1 VSDRLVRTG
10 LMLPAAAVWLVAL
23 LGTAIPGAAPAAAGT
38 ALLLGI
44 GLVVRAVRRRTRA
57 AVLLAAGAI
66 AISCL
71 LAAVVAGDARRRPAG
86 LPLDRPVLIDVRV
99 DQRAATAGNDPT
111 GALTT
116 RLMLRGAIVRQHGH
130 HFDVPVL
137 LFADG
142 APATVPGSV
151 VRLRAVLRRAEPTDS
166 VAVVGSVVSRM
177 SLVERPPPGQLVAAE
192 LRRGMLERTARLPGD
207 GGALLPGLAVGDTTR
222 VGADLQQAMRDASLT
237 HLTAVSGANCAVVT
251 LAVFAL
257 GALLRLPRALR
268 VLAAGVALAGFVVL
282 VTPQPSVVRAAA
294 MAAVALLCAL
304 RGGRAA
310 GVPALS
316 VAVLVLL
323 VVDPWLAWSAGFL
336 LSVAATAGLLLLA
349 PPLAEQLARVL
360 PSRLALVLSV
370 PIAAQIA
377 CQPVL
382 VLLQPG
388 IPVFGVV
395 ANLLAEPA
403 APLATVLGLLAC
415 LLAPFLPPL
424 AAGVAVLAWVPA
436 AWIGLVARATARL
449 PQLGWPAGAVGA
461 ALAALLLVAGVLVLM
476 RSAPGRFRAI
486 GAMTTVLALV
496 VVVGAA
502 TGGVVGRLTGT
513 PGDWTFAACDV
524 GQGDGLVLNG
534 GGGRYAVVDTG
545 REAAPIAACL
555 SRLGIGR
562 IDLLVLTHW
571 DVDHV
576 GAARSLAGRVATA
589 FVGPTDRAADVAL
602 RSLLQRGGATVRQA
616 RRGDVAQLG
625 RLRLEVL
632 WPPDP
637 LGPIEPGNPAS
648 ITIHVTGG
656 GASLLLTGDLGED
669 AQNALL
675 AAGPLPGV
683 DVVKVAHHG
692 SADQSPAFYAAAG
705 AAYGIMSVGAG
716 NDYGHPT
723 RRLLGI
729 LRATGAQAIR
739 TDQGGLVLVSWRSG
753 TVLVWTERPVT
764 AAVWIPAK

>member
-1 VSDRLVRTG
+1 MSDRLVRTG
-10 LMLPAAAVWLVAL
+10 LLLPAAAVWLVAL
-23 LGTAIPGAAPAAAGT
+23 LGTAVPAAAPAGAGT
-38 ALLLGI
+38 ALLI
-44 GLVVRAVRRRTRA
+44 GLWLLVRAVRRRTRA
-57 AVLLAAGAI
+57 AALLAAGAI
-66 AISCL
+66 AIMCL
-71 LAAVVAGDARRRPAG
+71 LAAVVAGDARRRPAD

-99 DQRAATAGNDPT
+99 DQGAATAGNDAA

-116 RLMLRGAIVRQHGH
+116 RLMVRGSVVRQHGH
-130 HFDVPVL
+130 AFDVPVL
-137 LFADG
+137 LFADS
-142 APATVPGSV
+142 AAATVPGSV
-151 VRLRAVLRRAEPTDS
+151 VRLRAVLHRSGPTDS
-166 VAVVGSVVSRM
+166 VAAVGSVLSRM
-177 SLVERPPPGQLVAAE
+177 SLVERPPPGQLVAAG
-192 LRRGMLERTARLPGD
+192 LRQGLLERTARLPGD

-222 VGADLQQAMRDASLT
+222 VGADLKQAMQDASLT

-251 LAVFAL
+251 VAVFAL

-268 VLAAGVALAGFVVL
+268 VLTAGAALAGFVVL

-294 MAAVALLCAL
+294 MAAIALLCAL

-310 GVPALS
+310 GVPVLS

-323 VVDPWLAWSAGFL
+323 VGDPWLAWSAGFV

-349 PPLAEQLARVL
+349 PPLAERIARVL
-360 PSRLALVLSV
+360 PNRLALVLAV
-370 PIAAQIA
+370 PIAAQVA

-403 APLATVLGLLAC
+403 APLVTVLGLLAC
-415 LLAPFLPPL
+415 LLGPLLPPV
-424 AAGVAVLAWVPA
+424 AAGIAALAWLPA
-436 AWIGLVARATARL
+436 AWIGLVARTTARL
-449 PQLGWPAGAVGA
+449 PQLGWPAGAIGA
-461 ALAALLLVAGVLVLM
+461 ALAAVLLVAGVLTLM
-476 RSAPGRFRAI
+476 RSAPGRFRAV
-486 GAMTTVLALV
+486 GAATTVLALV

-502 TGGVVGRLTGT
+502 AGGAVGRLAGT

-545 REAAPIAACL
+545 REDAPIAACL

-576 GAARSLAGRVATA
+576 GAARSLAGRVTTA
-589 FVGPTDRAADVAL
+589 FVGPTDGAADVAL
-602 RSLLQRGGATVRQA
+602 RSQLQGAGATVRQA
-616 RRGDVAQLG
+616 RRGDVARLG

-675 AAGPLPGV
+675 AAGALPRV

-692 SADQSPAFYAAAG
+692 SRDQSPSFYAAA
-705 AAYGIMSVGAG
+705 AAVYGIVSVGAG

-723 RRLLGI
+723 GRLLGI
-729 LRATGAQAIR
+729 LRETGGQAIR

-753 TVLVWTERPVT
+753 KVLVWTERPVT
-764 AAVWIPAK
+764 AAVWTPAK